1 MSMYQPMIQMF
12 HPRPTNRACRAGAPV
27 WRWGSVIV
35 GTVLSMLVATAP
47 VQADQVI
54 QLSAEQRAGIPLKT
68 EVAKASDR
76 IPVTS
81 GLVRVAA
88 AASDQASQRVMAPLG
103 GQLSGDLPSQGDMVK
118 AGQVLVRISSA
129 QLAEYLGQWQSASAD
144 ALAARQALDRDK
156 ALFAE
161 GLIPRKRL
169 ESAQATARMAQARLS
184 AMRAQLATAGVPDP
198 AKLDASALRGAEI
211 EVKAPISGVITQ
223 RSVMPG
229 DRVAQGAPLFEI
241 TSVQQQW
248 WLFSVSPD
256 QLPPQG
262 TPLWLDVDGCKQ
274 SAKVRLVDL
283 AVNPAS
289 QLITLRAQPDQACA
303 RLRPGQYVDATLMKA
318 VDQPVV
324 MVPQVAVTRL
334 GKQDQVYVVQGSE
347 IRAVSIRIL
356 GRGNGQVY
364 VQAVT
369 AGALR
374 EGDTVVTQGVSRL
387 KAVELGMGGE

>member
-1 MSMYQPMIQMF
+1 MSMYRPMMPIS
-12 HPRPTNRACRAGAPV
+12 HPTPMNRAPRTGAPV
-27 WRWGSVIV
+27 WRRVSVVV
-35 GTVLSMLVATAP
+35 GAILSMLVATAP

-54 QLSAEQRAGIPLKT
+54 KLSAEQRAGIPLKT
-68 EVAKASDR
+68 EEAQASDK

-103 GQLSGDLPSQGDMVK
+103 GQLSGDLPSQGDTVK

-144 ALAARQALDRDK
+144 ELAARQALERDK

-169 ESAQATARMAQARLS
+169 ESAQATARMAQAHLS

-229 DRVAQGAPLFEI
+229 DRVTQGAPLFEI

-262 TPLWLDVDGCKQ
+262 TPLWLNVTGCSE

-283 AVNPAS
+283 AVNSAT
-289 QLITLRAQPDQACA
+289 QMITIRAKPVKACA
-303 RLRPGQYVDATLMKA
+303 TLRPGQYVDATLMEAAEKPA
-318 VDQPVV
+318 IV
-324 MVPQVAVTRL
+324 VPQVALTQL
-334 GKQDQVYVVQGSE
+334 EGQQQVYVERDGAIHAIQV
-347 IRAVSIRIL
+347 AVL
-356 GRGNGQVY
+356 GRGNGAAY
-364 VQAVT
+364 LRPVT
-369 AGALR
+369 AGALQA
-374 EGDTVVTQGVSRL
+374 GDAVVTQGISRL
-387 KAVELGMGGE
+387 KAFELGMGGE